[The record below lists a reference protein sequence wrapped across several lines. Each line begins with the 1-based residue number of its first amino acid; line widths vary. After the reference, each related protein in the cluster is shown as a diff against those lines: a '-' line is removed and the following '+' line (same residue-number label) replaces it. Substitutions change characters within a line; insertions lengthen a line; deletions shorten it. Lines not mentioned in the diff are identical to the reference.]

1 MTDVGDGGSWE
12 QPPVTL
18 EVIVPEALSAGVY
31 ANGFGSWFNQTDFTL
46 DFFVHLPATPQQDE
60 SGNRYLHAPVQ
71 VVSRVKIPPPI
82 IFRLI
87 QQLNASMTE
96 YEQMFG
102 EITSLGDPIPPP
114 SDSGGPT

>member
-1 MTDVGDGGSWE
+1 VTDA
-12 QPPVTL
+12 QPDDQQPEIMF
-18 EVIVPEALSAGVY
+18 EVIVPEAMSAGVY
-31 ANGFGSWFNQTDFTL
+31 ANGFGSWFNATDFTL
-46 DFFVHLPATPQQDE
+46 DFFVHLPITPQTDD
-60 SGNRYLHAPVQ
+60 SGEPYLRAQVQ

-102 EITSLGDPIPPP
+102 DITSLGDPIPPSP
-114 SDSGGPT
+114 DLGDSS